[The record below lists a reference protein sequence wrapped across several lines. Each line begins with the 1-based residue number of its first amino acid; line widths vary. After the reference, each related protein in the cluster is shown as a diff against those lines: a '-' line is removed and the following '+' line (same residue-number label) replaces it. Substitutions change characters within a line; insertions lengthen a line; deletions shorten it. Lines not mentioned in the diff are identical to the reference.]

1 VTIKLKE
8 KNIVVMTYA
17 RYEDNM
23 PNSDAK
29 LTTAQR
35 KKLRASQF
43 CGPGRSFPVPDCA
56 HYTAA
61 LRLLGRAKVSESTRS
76 KIRACV
82 MRKGESLSCSTSD
95 NMSEQQIED
104 IINSESFDDTHD
116 MIEFM
121 EILDADR
128 NFAATEDQKL
138 RLINQIISVR
148 SEKYGKDTKISDYQ
162 MRSFNSLLD
171 TLLDE
176 MDFDLGI
183 ILDLPASDSI
193 EEAEDPEEENSNEGP
208 PAPRPFDHS
217 MTISDTN
224 MMELHEHGLTYV
236 EQTDGREKMTIQ
248 VKWAGASMDSTTI
261 DSVMQ
266 DEGNTF
272 TPPAGAKGNARR
284 VLDWKKKHGS
294 EVKGMTSVGWARARQ
309 LASGKP
315 VGLNTVSRMA
325 QFNRHRK
332 NAAVAPE
339 YKSTPWKDAGHVAWL
354 GWGGSTGIDWAIRT
368 MNSQKNNK

>member
-1 VTIKLKE
+1 
-8 KNIVVMTYA
+8 
-17 RYEDNM
+17 
-23 PNSDAK
+23 
-29 LTTAQR
+29 
-35 KKLRASQF
+35 
-43 CGPGRSFPVPDCA
+43 
-56 HYTAA
+56 
-61 LRLLGRAKVSESTRS
+61 
-76 KIRACV
+76 
-82 MRKGESLSCSTSD
+82 
-95 NMSEQQIED
+95 MSEQQIED

-183 ILDLPASDSI
+183 ILDLPSSDSI

>member
-1 VTIKLKE
+1 MSQ
-8 KNIVVMTYA
+8 N
-17 RYEDNM
+17 
-23 PNSDAK
+23 DAK

-61 LRLLGRAKVSESTRS
+61 LRLLGRAKVSESTRA

-82 MRKGESLSCSTSD
+82 MRKGESLNCKTAD
-95 NMSEQQIED
+95 NMSDEQIETL
-104 IINSESFDDTHD
+104 INSESFDDTHD

-121 EILDADR
+121 EMLEADR
-128 NFAATEDQKL
+128 NFTATEDQKS
-138 RLINQIISVR
+138 RLINQIIAVR
-148 SEKYGKDTKISDYQ
+148 SEKYGKDTKVSDYQ
-162 MRSFNSLLD
+162 MRTFTSLLD

-176 MDFDLGI
+176 MDFDLGV
-183 ILDLPASDSI
+183 ILDLPASDSVG
-193 EEAEDPEEENSNEGP
+193 ENEEEEQNEGP
-208 PAPRPFDHS
+208 PAPREFDHS

-224 MMELHEHGLTYV
+224 MMELHEFGVTYV
-236 EQTDGREKMTIQ
+236 EQTDGRQRMTIQ
-248 VKWAGASMDSTTI
+248 VKWNGASMDSHSA
-261 DSVMQ
+261 DAEMM
-266 DEGNTF
+266 DAETF
-272 TPPAGAKGNARR
+272 KPPQGAQGNARR
-284 VLDWKKKHGS
+284 VLDWKKKYGS

-309 LASGKP
+309 LASGRP

-332 NAAVAPE
+332 NAEVAPE

-354 GWGGSTGIDWAIRT
+354 GWGGTTGIDWAIRT
-368 MNSQKNNK
+368 MNGQKNKK

>member
-1 VTIKLKE
+1 
-8 KNIVVMTYA
+8 
-17 RYEDNM
+17 
-23 PNSDAK
+23 
-29 LTTAQR
+29 
-35 KKLRASQF
+35 
-43 CGPGRSFPVPDCA
+43 
-56 HYTAA
+56 
-61 LRLLGRAKVSESTRS
+61 
-76 KIRACV
+76 
-82 MRKGESLSCSTSD
+82 
-95 NMSEQQIED
+95 
-104 IINSESFDDTHD
+104 
-116 MIEFM
+116 
-121 EILDADR
+121 
-128 NFAATEDQKL
+128 
-138 RLINQIISVR
+138 
-148 SEKYGKDTKISDYQ
+148 
-162 MRSFNSLLD
+162 
-171 TLLDE
+171 
-176 MDFDLGI
+176 
-183 ILDLPASDSI
+183 
-193 EEAEDPEEENSNEGP
+193 
-208 PAPRPFDHS
+208 

>member
-1 VTIKLKE
+1 
-8 KNIVVMTYA
+8 MTYA

-23 PNSDAK
+23 PNNDAK

-82 MRKGESLSCSTSD
+82 MRKGESLSCKTSD
-95 NMSEQQIED
+95 NLSDQQIEEL
-104 IINSESFDDTHD
+104 INSESFDDTHD

-121 EILDADR
+121 ELLEADR
-128 NFAATEDQKL
+128 NFTATEDQKS
-138 RLINQIISVR
+138 RLINQIIAIR
-148 SEKYGKDTKISDYQ
+148 SEKFGTDTLPSHYQ
-162 MRSFNSLLD
+162 MRTFNSLLD

-176 MDFDLGI
+176 MDHDLNLI
-183 ILDLPASDSI
+183 VNTSTDSI
-193 EEAEDPEEENSNEGP
+193 GEEEEEQSPSSP
-208 PAPRPFDHS
+208 PQPRPFDHS
-217 MTISDTN
+217 MTISDAN
-224 MMELHEHGLTYV
+224 MMELHEYGLTYV
-236 EQTDGREKMTIQ
+236 EQTDGKEKMTIQ

-261 DSVMQ
+261 DSLMQ

-284 VLDWKKKHGS
+284 VLDWKKKYGS

-354 GWGGSTGIDWAIRT
+354 GWGGTTGIDWAIRT